1 MKEWE
6 EKFSQEQKL
15 KEQEQLRKDQK
26 FKEIEQEEM
35 RKREIL
41 INQELEVSTSTLENF
56 KIDKSSQN

>member
-1 MKEWE
+1 
-6 EKFSQEQKL
+6 
-15 KEQEQLRKDQK
+15 
-26 FKEIEQEEM
+26 M